1 MYIRSTSRAFEKS
14 SPRKDSTENIDRRRR
29 IEALYQPGT
38 YPNDE
43 GRAEA
48 ITWNNL
54 RDIIRAYTA
63 ISHLSNGRA
72 FERDIFVAL
81 LLSVI
86 KNKFRQTVRR
96 KRFLE
101 IWRLTKHQ
109 ARTTHTRRIV
119 AIQIYVSF
127 RPFRRSSRAV
137 SDQFLVWKKA
147 VSLRENK
154 NLSRVFSRVFLSST
168 LSFLRRLSFSS

>member
-1 MYIRSTSRAFEKS
+1 M
-14 SPRKDSTENIDRRRR
+14 
-29 IEALYQPGT
+29 

-86 KNKFRQTVRR
+86 KNKFRQTVRT

-101 IWRLTKHQ
+101 
-109 ARTTHTRRIV
+109 
-119 AIQIYVSF
+119 F
-127 RPFRRSSRAV
+127 
-137 SDQFLVWKKA
+137 
-147 VSLRENK
+147 
-154 NLSRVFSRVFLSST
+154 
-168 LSFLRRLSFSS
+168 

>member
-1 MYIRSTSRAFEKS
+1 M
-14 SPRKDSTENIDRRRR
+14 
-29 IEALYQPGT
+29 

-101 IWRLTKHQ
+101 FWRLTKHQ

-154 NLSRVFSRVFLSST
+154 NLSRVFSRVLFSFFDTFVFCIASLFLHKSS
-168 LSFLRRLSFSS
+168 SFFFESVTREEQNPIRTPWSR